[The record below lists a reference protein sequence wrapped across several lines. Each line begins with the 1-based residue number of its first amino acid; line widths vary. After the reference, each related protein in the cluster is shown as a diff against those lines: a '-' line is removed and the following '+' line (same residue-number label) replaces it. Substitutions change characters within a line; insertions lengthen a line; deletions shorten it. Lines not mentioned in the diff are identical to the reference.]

1 MTLMRTAQ
9 LSQDVYLDRIVAILR
24 QALRQTTCH
33 MYLFGSRAEGRSR
46 NASDFDIGVLAGG
59 GVSRQLGRARELL
72 EASNIPF
79 TVDLVDLST
88 VPAPLRALVQV
99 RGVLL
104 WSNSA
109 NG

>member
-33 MYLFGSRAEGRSR
+33 VYLFGSRAEGRSR

-59 GVSRQLGRARELL
+59 GRKPTARQGARTPGGIEY
-72 EASNIPF
+72 SVHRIR
-79 TVDLVDLST
+79 D
-88 VPAPLRALVQV
+88 
-99 RGVLL
+99 
-104 WSNSA
+104 
-109 NG
+109 